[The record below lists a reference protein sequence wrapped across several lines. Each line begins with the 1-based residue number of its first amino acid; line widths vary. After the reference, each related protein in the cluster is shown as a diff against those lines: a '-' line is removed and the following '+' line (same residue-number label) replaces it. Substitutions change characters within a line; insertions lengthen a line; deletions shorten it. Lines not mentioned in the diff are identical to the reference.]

1 MLTGSEPVSAGNLRA
16 IVGSHARKT
25 GLFRSGDCQ
34 DVIVPHTSAKRAEAE
49 GADLGGS
56 IVPDV
61 PGVYSVEIEAI
72 ANVIRGEGQT
82 GDIDWFACV
91 AFGGCKVD
99 FGTTGKESDRIA
111 AIFSGTLPI
120 GEDGIRLMVCGR
132 ATVGWTV
139 NFGHRVDFSNLKI
152 SIIEI

>member
-1 MLTGSEPVSAGNLRA
+1 MADIGEYAA
-16 IVGSHARKT
+16 VGFS
-25 GLFRSGDCQ
+25 
-34 DVIVPHTSAKRAEAE
+34 VV
-49 GADLGGS
+49 GGS